1 MWVPILDRTRTSEN
15 ERVRRKPS
23 GIPLSGEKLSGGRA
37 MEVEATRI
45 TVVGMLLILAAVA
58 LLALLVHALFSS
70 GGSNPGNSNAAA
82 V

>member
-1 MWVPILDRTRTSEN
+1 
-15 ERVRRKPS
+15 
-23 GIPLSGEKLSGGRA
+23 

-58 LLALLVHALFSS
+58 LLALLVHTLFNS
-70 GGSNPGNSNAAA
+70 GGSKPDNSSAAS

>member
-1 MWVPILDRTRTSEN
+1 
-15 ERVRRKPS
+15 
-23 GIPLSGEKLSGGRA
+23 

>member
-1 MWVPILDRTRTSEN
+1 MWMPILDRTRTSED
-15 ERVRRKPS
+15 ERLRWKPS

-45 TVVGMLLILAAVA
+45 TVVGMLLILLAVA
-58 LLALLVHALFSS
+58 LLALFVHALFSS
-70 GGSNPGNSNAAA
+70 RGSNPDNSSAAS